1 MFYVTV
7 INADR
12 VGYLLGPYDTHE
24 EALERVAEGRRRAEA
39 ADRWAHFYAFGTARS
54 ERVIKTVFGRGDA

>member
-1 MFYVTV
+1 MYYVTV
-7 INADR
+7 INDTR
-12 VGYLLGPYDTHE
+12 VAYLLGPFDTHE

-54 ERVIKTVFGRGDA
+54 ERVIKTVFGQ